1 MSLFNI
7 FLRFNSVQFLP
18 GDPEKVLITSAD
30 SQVRIIQ
37 GHDVICRYRGK
48 SLLPLVYSYVRST

>member
-48 SLLPLVYSYVRST
+48 SLPLVYTYVRSS